1 MNLNINNDP
10 AMEKFMADLTAV
22 DFNDLGGEEFEG
34 HHVNKQR
41 WRKYCQIVKAVRSI
55 QDKDSKSV
63 LKLHYLKEPDPAEE
77 AATVMVVFPQAV
89 ALNAGTQIAFA
100 SAALLCDD
108 IAMTAMDNKIRISYM
123 VSAIWTD

>member
-55 QDKDSKSV
+55 QES
-63 LKLHYLKEPDPAEE
+63 
-77 AATVMVVFPQAV
+77 ATVMVVFPQAV

-100 SAALLCDD
+100 LAALLCDD